1 MQIEN
6 NKVVSITYKLSEA
19 DNKAEVIQEVD
30 ASQPLVFLFGM
41 GQLLPKFEEYLAGK
55 TTGDTYEFTLG
66 HMDAYGPI
74 EAEAVVDIPIDVFVV
89 DGKLAEDM
97 LVVGGMVRLRDQ
109 EGRLLQGTLLQRGL
123 ETVKVDF
130 NHPMAGKDLH
140 FSGTVTDVR
149 EATAD
154 EIAHG
159 HVHGEG
165 GHHH

>member
-1 MQIEN
+1 MQIEK

-19 DNKAEVIQEVD
+19 DKREEVIQEVN
-30 ASQPLVFLFGM
+30 AGEPLVFLFGV
-41 GQLLPKFEEYLAGK
+41 GQLLPKFEEHLAGK
-55 TTGDTYEFTLG
+55 NKGDDYAFELVHT
-66 HMDAYGPI
+66 DAYGPQDS
-74 EAEAVVDIPIDVFVV
+74 EAIVDIPIDVFIV

-109 EGRLLQGTLLQRGL
+109 EGRLLQGTVLQRGL

-130 NHPMAGKDLH
+130 NHPMAGKDLY
-140 FSGTVTDVR
+140 FSGTVIDVR

>member
-1 MQIEN
+1 MQIEK

-19 DNKAEVIQEVD
+19 NNTAETIQEVD

-41 GQLLPKFEEYLAGK
+41 GQLLPKFEEHLAGK
-55 TTGDTYEFTLG
+55 SKGDSYEFTLE
-66 HMDAYGPI
+66 HMDAYGPL
-74 EAEAVVDIPIDVFVV
+74 EAEAVVEIPIDVFMV

-97 LVVGGMVRLRDQ
+97 LVVGGQVRLRDQ
-109 EGRLLQGTLLQRGL
+109 EGRLLQGMVLNRGL

-130 NHPMAGKDLH
+130 NHPMAGKSLH
-140 FSGTVTDVR
+140 FAGTVTDVR
-149 EATAD
+149 EATEE

>member
-1 MQIEN
+1 MQIEK

-19 DNKAEVIQEVD
+19 GNRAEVIQEVEAD
-30 ASQPLVFLFGM
+30 QPLVFLFGT
-41 GQLLPKFEEYLAGK
+41 GQLLPKFEENLAGK
-55 TTGDTYEFTLG
+55 QKGDSYAFELFHT
-66 HMDAYGPI
+66 DAYGPLD
-74 EAEAVVDIPIDVFVV
+74 AEAVVDIPIDVFMV

-97 LVVGGMVRLRDQ
+97 LVIGGMVRLRDQ
-109 EGRLLQGTLLQRGL
+109 EGRLLQGTVLQRGL

-130 NHPMAGKDLH
+130 NHPMAGKDLY

>member
-1 MQIEN
+1 MQIEK
-6 NKVVSITYKLSEA
+6 NKVVSITYRLSEA
-19 DNKAEVIQEVD
+19 ANPAEVIQEVD
-30 ASQPLVFLFGM
+30 ATQPLVFLFGV

-55 TTGDTYEFTLG
+55 STGDSYEFTLAPA
-66 HMDAYGPI
+66 DAYGHI
-74 EAEAVVDIPIDVFVV
+74 DTEAVVDIPIDVFMV

-97 LVVGGMVRLRDQ
+97 LVIGGMVRLRDQ
-109 EGRLLQGTLLQRGL
+109 EGRLLQGTVLQRGL

-130 NHPMAGKDLH
+130 NHPMAGKELH

-149 EATAD
+149 EASAE

>member
-1 MQIEN
+1 MQIEK

-19 DNKAEVIQEVD
+19 GNAGEVIQEVD
-30 ASQPLVFLFGM
+30 ADQPLVFLFGM
-41 GQLLPKFEEYLAGK
+41 GQLLPKFEEHLAGK
-55 TTGDTYEFTLG
+55 GKGDTYEFTLA
-66 HMDAYGPI
+66 HTDAYGAI
-74 EAEAVVDIPIDVFVV
+74 ETEAVVDIPIDVFMV

-109 EGRLLQGTLLQRGL
+109 EGRLLQGTVLQRGL

-149 EATAD
+149 EATAE
-154 EIAHG
+154 EIEHG